1 MFELLIILREI
12 MIFDQERLN
21 LTNKKRTSRLPWR
34 GQFSPELIEYFI
46 NDVCDG
52 CETFYDPFCGSGTVL
67 FEASIAGKTSYGSE
81 INPAAWCLASLST
94 LSQFPLNKQESIKS
108 ELRELFSRTDI
119 DSVILNEINTQ
130 KEAYIKLALS
140 SAIILGMKNGTIFNA
155 DILKKGAKILFQTL
169 DESTFFINPTHC
181 YLEDARYNSLPD
193 QTIDA
198 VITSPPYI
206 NVFNYHQNYRPAIEL
221 LSWKPLDAA
230 KSEIGA
236 NRKFRQNRFLT
247 VVQYS
252 IDMGMVLN
260 ELVRVTRDKAKIVM
274 VVGRTS
280 NVLGA
285 SFENS
290 KIITDLA
297 MYTKQLSLK
306 SQAERVFKNMFGES
320 IIEDILVFEKNSSQ
334 KHIIEKQSSIN
345 VGLDMLN
352 FALNHVPEK
361 NIILL
366 QDAIKKGHSVMESQ
380 QLSINN
386 PIMEF
391 KE

>member
-1 MFELLIILREI
+1 MIL
-12 MIFDQERLN
+12 DQERLN

-46 NDVCDG
+46 NDICDSS
-52 CETFYDPFCGSGTVL
+52 ETIYDPFCGSGTVL
-67 FEASIAGKTSYGSE
+67 FEASITGKTSYGSE

-119 DSVILNEINTQ
+119 DSVILKEISTQ
-130 KEAYIKLALS
+130 KEEYIKLALS
-140 SAIILGMKNGTIFNA
+140 SAIILGMKNGKDFNA
-155 DILKKGAKILFQTL
+155 DVLKKGAKILFQTL
-169 DESTFFINPTHC
+169 DESTFFINPAHC

-193 QTIDA
+193 QIIDA

-221 LSWKPLDAA
+221 LGWKPLDAA

-260 ELVRVTRDKAKIVM
+260 ELIRVTRDKAKIIM

-290 KIITDLA
+290 KIIIELA
-297 MYTKQLSLK
+297 MYTNQLTLK
-306 SQAERVFKNMFGES
+306 NQAERVFKNMFGEN
-320 IIEDILVFEKNSSQ
+320 IIEDILIFEKNSSE
-334 KHIIEKQSSIN
+334 KHLIEKQDSIN
-345 VGLDMLN
+345 VGLDRLN

-361 NIILL
+361 NMILL

-380 QLSINN
+380 QLSISN
-386 PIMEF
+386 PIVEF